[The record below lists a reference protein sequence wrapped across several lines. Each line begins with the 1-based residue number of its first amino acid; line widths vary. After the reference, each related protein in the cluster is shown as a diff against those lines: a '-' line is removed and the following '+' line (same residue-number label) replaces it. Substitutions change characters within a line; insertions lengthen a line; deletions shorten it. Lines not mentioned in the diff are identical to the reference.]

1 MYFYSV
7 WIISVKALGFVVRNV
22 GLWLALKSKKC
33 VFPIYDSSAGFAD
46 IPVLMFILRLKHVS
60 IDKDIYKKDVHIHVA
75 FVLLLFLFRCSE
87 LYEFICYEARK

>member
-22 GLWLALKSKKC
+22 GLWLAPKSKKC

-46 IPVLMFILRLKHVS
+46 IPVLMFILRLKRVS
-60 IDKDIYKKDVHIHVA
+60 IDKDIYKKRRTYSRRVCAIIVSVTV
-75 FVLLLFLFRCSE
+75 F
-87 LYEFICYEARK
+87 